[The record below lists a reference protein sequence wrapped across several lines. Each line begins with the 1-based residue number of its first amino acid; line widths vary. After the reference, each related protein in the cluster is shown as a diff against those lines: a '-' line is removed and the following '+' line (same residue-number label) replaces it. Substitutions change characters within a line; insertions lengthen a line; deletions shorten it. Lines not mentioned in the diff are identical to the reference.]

1 MKKRM
6 LFGALALAAISVLW
20 AQPQYDR
27 SKLKSEK
34 LNRGVIAVRD
44 GGKVIVSWRTLS
56 SDAIGESY
64 NVYRDGVKLNRKPL
78 KKGGTFFIDEQPS
91 LSAATYEVRG
101 GTTNGTYTLPAGS
114 PDGYLSIPIQKPD
127 GGVSPDGFRYTYIAT
142 AASIGDVDGD

>member
-44 GGKVIVSWRTLS
+44 GGKVFVSWRTLS
-56 SDAIGESY
+56 SDAIG
-64 NVYRDGVKLNRKPL
+64 
-78 KKGGTFFIDEQPS
+78 
-91 LSAATYEVRG
+91 
-101 GTTNGTYTLPAGS
+101 
-114 PDGYLSIPIQKPD
+114 
-127 GGVSPDGFRYTYIAT
+127 
-142 AASIGDVDGD
+142 